1 MLTRPEEFPFSR
13 FYNETFWTQDFTKK
27 KRLYLQI
34 CKFIYVAYC
43 IDANDTTS
51 NFHIS
56 VFDIVKVHRVK
67 IRNCISYAEKCICQL
82 VDVYIVKGLSWP
94 YRSKETRAIFRKIPL
109 SEDSRFKPSEK
120 PSRPFSARK
129 SAEASKRWSSR
140 TGIEIAAEWIGFRRD
155 RSPVVSRDE
164 MQTID
169 ALILRLRVRWSNDED
184 LSYVCGRCG
193 ARCPMSLF
201 VSDKSCCLLAI
212 SNRGSKDQMKNKKR
226 VATRGDESEHFFDV
240 DNVILP
246 VDVRWRLFGTRSNN
260 RQREVPRCVA

>member
-1 MLTRPEEFPFSR
+1 MFGLWPMLITRSEDFSFLR
-13 FYNETFWTQDFTKK
+13 FYSEAFWTKDFTKK
-27 KRLYLQI
+27 KKKKKRSHLKI

-56 VFDIVKVHRVK
+56 VFDIVEVHRVK
-67 IRNCISYAEKCICQL
+67 IRNCISYAENCICQH
-82 VDVYIVKGLSWP
+82 VYIVKGLSWP

-129 SAEASKRWSSR
+129 SAEASERRSSR

-164 MQTID
+164 MQKST
-169 ALILRLRVRWSNDED
+169 RWSFGCVFAEATTRICRSMFVED
-184 LSYVCGRCG
+184 VALV
-193 ARCPMSLF
+193 
-201 VSDKSCCLLAI
+201 VQCLW
-212 SNRGSKDQMKNKKR
+212 Q
-226 VATRGDESEHFFDV
+226 
-240 DNVILP
+240 
-246 VDVRWRLFGTRSNN
+246 
-260 RQREVPRCVA
+260 